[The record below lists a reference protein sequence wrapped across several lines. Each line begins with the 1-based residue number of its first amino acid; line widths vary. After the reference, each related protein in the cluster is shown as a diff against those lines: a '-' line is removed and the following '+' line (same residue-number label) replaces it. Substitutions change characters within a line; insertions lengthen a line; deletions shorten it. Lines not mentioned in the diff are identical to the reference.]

1 MKEVSKIIVFIVII
15 TFFTLISLIIFEKN
29 ELFIEYRK
37 ARMNN
42 IEYGIQEKFNKSDE
56 AVELL
61 AELHQ
66 YMQTFIKDLNNKYP
80 TDERVKRLVSK
91 FKNCKIQ
98 ESPDKDDESSYT
110 INKGELMAICLRHKK
125 EEHHFHDYNTLL
137 FVIIHELSHIASIS
151 EGHNSEFI
159 TNFKWLLQEAKK
171 MGYYDPI
178 DYRTSPMTYCG
189 VKVTNNP
196 YF

>member
-1 MKEVSKIIVFIVII
+1 MNQVSKVILFIVII
-15 TFFTLISLIIFEKN
+15 TFFTIITLIIVERN

-37 ARMNN
+37 STTNN
-42 IEYGIQEKFNKSDE
+42 LKYGIQEKFNKSDE

-61 AELHQ
+61 AQLHQ
-66 YMQTFIKDLNNKYP
+66 YMQTFIKDLNKKYP
-80 TDERVKRLVSK
+80 ADERVKRLVSN
-91 FKNCKIQ
+91 FKNCKIE

-125 EEHHFHDYNTLL
+125 EERHFHDYNTLL

-171 MGYYDPI
+171 MGYYDPV

>member
-1 MKEVSKIIVFIVII
+1 MHDISKIIVFIVII
-15 TFFTLISLIIFEKN
+15 TFFIIITLIIVERN

-37 ARMNN
+37 STTNN
-42 IEYGIQEKFNKSDE
+42 LKYGIQEKFNKSDE

-61 AELHQ
+61 AQLHQ
-66 YMQTFIKDLNNKYP
+66 YMQTFIKDLNKKYP
-80 TDERVKRLVSK
+80 ADERVKRLVSN
-91 FKNCKIQ
+91 FKNCKIE

-125 EEHHFHDYNTLL
+125 EERHFHDYNTLL

-171 MGYYDPI
+171 MGYYDPV

>member
-1 MKEVSKIIVFIVII
+1 MNEISKIIVFIVII
-15 TFFTLISLIIFEKN
+15 TFFILITLIILERN

-37 ARMNN
+37 SRMNN
-42 IEYGIQEKFNKSDE
+42 LEYGIQEDFNKSDD

-61 AELHQ
+61 AKLHQ
-66 YMQTFIKDLNNKYP
+66 YMQTLIKDLNMKYP
-80 TDERVKRLVSK
+80 NEERVKRLVK
-91 FKNCKIQ
+91 NFKNCKIE
-98 ESPDKDDESSYT
+98 ESPNKDDESSYT
-110 INKGELMAICLRHKK
+110 INKGELMAICLRQKNESHP
-125 EEHHFHDYNTLL
+125 FHDYNTLL

-159 TNFKWLLQEAKK
+159 TNFKWLLQEAKAL
-171 MGYYDPI
+171 GYYEPV

>member
-42 IEYGIQEKFNKSDE
+42 IEYGIQEKFNKSEE
-56 AVELL
+56 ALELL

-66 YMQTFIKDLNNKYP
+66 YMIKFIKDLAIKYP
-80 TDERVKRLVSK
+80 YDERVKRLVK
-91 FKNCKIQ
+91 NFKNCKIE
-98 ESPDKDDESSYT
+98 ESPDKEDESSYT
-110 INKGELMAICLRHKK
+110 INKGELMAICLRHKNNS
-125 EEHHFHDYNTLL
+125 HQFHDYNTLL
-137 FVIIHELSHIASIS
+137 FVIIHELSHIASIT

-159 TNFKWLLQEAKK
+159 TNFKWLLKEAKS
-171 MGYYDPI
+171 MGYYEPV
-178 DYRTSPMTYCG
+178 DYRTSPITYCG

-196 YF
+196 YY

>member
-1 MKEVSKIIVFIVII
+1 MNEVSKIIVFIVII
-15 TFFTLISLIIFEKN
+15 TFFTLITLIIVERN

-37 ARMNN
+37 SKTNN
-42 IEYGIQEKFNKSDE
+42 LEYGIQETFNKSDE

-61 AELHQ
+61 AKLHQ
-66 YMQTFIKDLNNKYP
+66 YMQTLVSDLAKKYP
-80 TDERVKRLVSK
+80 DDERVKRLVSN
-91 FKNCKIQ
+91 FKNCKIE
-98 ESPDKDDESSYT
+98 ESPNKDDESSYT

-125 EEHHFHDYNTLL
+125 ESHPFHDYNTLL
-137 FVIIHELSHIASIS
+137 FVIIHELSHIASIT

-159 TNFKWLLQEAKK
+159 ANFRWLLREAKAL
-171 MGYYDPI
+171 GYYEPV

-189 VKVTNNP
+189 VNVTNNP